1 MAIDF
6 PNSPNVNDVFT
17 VGNKTW
23 TWDGVTWKSTASGSS
38 NLAGLS
44 SVIIANPQI
53 GHILKWDG
61 TNWVNTTPDN
71 NNANN
76 VNPAPADVA
85 FTYYNGPDT
94 SSSSAANTS
103 RQVTGTGTQADP
115 FVLGTILVDATTG
128 QTNLTGSTHEE
139 IIIQGTAGQ
148 PVEFVAINDTTNK
161 FDQPSGVID
170 ANGQW
175 KGHLFYNGYIH
186 QNSNP
191 TDNSEYTIDIKIGS
205 TSVYFRWTVCHIT
218 SYTGTTTQQ
227 IFDDPGEVVVK
238 FTSHLSSPCKYSCA
252 TNSVMGAFYD
262 ASQFTYTRG
271 ADGYRFTSG
280 GVITTRYNCGHPH
293 NTNCQDSGYYKT
305 LWKLEFLSNPF
316 KYKPGTW
323 FTNLDDPTH
332 TVNVPTTNNAFTG
345 AFDSGRAT
353 STGGTMSWN
362 PEYATPGTP
371 SGVKFKYSVELY
383 DDNSG
388 TESRAKVD
396 GTWGSWVQHNANGW
410 VTVASAP
417 VAGTESKLQHIE
429 TRAHT
434 SAPTTLPGFYAVKV
448 DANANSKYG
457 VAGAIMENKEEATPL
472 YMDGYLPYEDV
483 GSWYNVSEWG
493 HWQGSK
499 CVQSGWWGIAF
510 YTCKNEFH
518 WTTLDQVTYT
528 AFPNTNS
535 VDIGNIT
542 PYPLGYDL
550 INGVKTVYASQNPT
564 LFNYTND
571 GYADPN
577 YFTYAWSTTSTGVT
591 FDDPTKRE
599 PEVSFDANDPGLKTL
614 TLTITSNETG
624 ITDSPATGSVEVN
637 ALASY
642 RNETI
647 GTVTITAGCWDTED
661 VVDSTDVLERW
672 RADVTYDGTTS
683 LANYQWSVTDA
694 FSPVAP
700 VIDTPNAD
708 QTFITFRYDPSN
720 NAHMGNRTI
729 TCTITAT
736 DSTDSPASDSET
748 IYMPS

>member
-76 VNPAPADVA
+76 VNPAPGDVA

-499 CVQSGWWGIAF
+499 CVQSGWWGVAF

-564 LFNYTND
+564 PFNYTND

-642 RNETI
+642 SNETI
-647 GTVTITAGCWDTED
+647 GTVTITAGFWDTED
-661 VVDSTDVLERW
+661 VVGSTDVLERW

>member
-647 GTVTITAGCWDTED
+647 GTVTITAGFWDTED